1 MVQYFSLFVISIRSD
16 IIVKFMLKSDVVPRF
31 GTTLTLY
38 LRHESDKR
46 RIQREA
52 GFAVG
57 TSD

>member
-1 MVQYFSLFVISIRSD
+1 
-16 IIVKFMLKSDVVPRF
+16 MLKSKVVPRF
-31 GTTLTLY
+31 GTPLTLY